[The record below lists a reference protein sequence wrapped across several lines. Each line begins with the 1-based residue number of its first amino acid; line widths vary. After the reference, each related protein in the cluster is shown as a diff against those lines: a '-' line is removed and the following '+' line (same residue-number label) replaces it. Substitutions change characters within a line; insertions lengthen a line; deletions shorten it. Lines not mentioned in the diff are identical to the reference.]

1 MKLSARNVVP
11 GTITALEDGSVNV
24 EVTVEVAPGIEMSSI
39 ITRHFREA
47 LDLAIGKRVYLVVKA
62 SNVMIGV
69 D

>member
-11 GTITALEDGSVNV
+11 GTITAIEEGPVNV

-39 ITRHFREA
+39 ITRHSREA
-47 LDLAIGKRVYLVVKA
+47 LDLAVGKRVSLVVKA
-62 SNVMIGV
+62 TNVMIGV